1 MAMFGAQCSPCC
13 DNCERRAC
21 SFTGGFVT
29 PTESGDCEDKEGC
42 CCISDPQGGCVDES
56 VLDENDELTV
66 PLNEAILRGH
76 CVKCCAN
83 EVIFSML
90 AFRLPGNDPNDRIRS
105 VVAGEWVENVKEWL
119 EANGYTNVTSYNLYC
134 SKGGDVEAENDN
146 VVWVRACCD
155 GEYSTDTDD
164 CFDVNSVAPADN
176 FGLSPQVVL
185 PGGGNPCTGLPSGP
199 YIPLCLPNPLP

>member
-42 CCISDPQGGCVDES
+42 CCIQDPEGACVDES
-56 VLDENDELTV
+56 VLDENGELTV
-66 PLNEAILRGH
+66 PLNEAIVRGH

-90 AFRLPGNDPNDRIRS
+90 ASTLQPADPNDRPR
-105 VVAGEWVENVKEWL
+105 VEAAAEWVQGVRDWL
-119 EANGYTNVTSYNLYC
+119 EANGYTNVSYYNLYC
-134 SKGGDVEAENDN
+134 SKGGSDEVENDH

-164 CFDVNSVAPADN
+164 CYSVYTAAPADT
-176 FGLSPQVVL
+176 FGLTPQVNI
-185 PGGGNPCTGLPSGP
+185 PGGGNPCAGLGGGP
-199 YIPLCLPNPLP
+199 WIPLCLPNPLP